1 MKMPKQ
7 PKSCILFT
15 IREHKKLVNSA
26 KKQAEELRKTYGSAD
41 LSIQAIESMAKI
53 IETIHRTFVK
63 AVAMDLYPIARELA
77 GFSAVDCD
85 RRIPSNE
92 YMERKT
98 EEAKLD
104 GQEFSMEDAM
114 YEMENCDDC
123 GNRECA
129 IVRLWDIVAPV
140 RKQAEKMMKKA
151 GK

>member
-15 IREHKKLVNSA
+15 IREHKKLANSM
-26 KKQAEELRKTYGSAD
+26 KKQAEELRRTYGPAD
-41 LSIQAIESMAKI
+41 LSVQTIESVAKTT
-53 IETIHRTFVK
+53 ETIYRTFVK

-85 RRIPSNE
+85 RRIPSDE
-92 YMERKT
+92 YMKRKT

-104 GQEFSMEDAM
+104 GQEFGMEDAM

-129 IVRLWDIVAPV
+129 IVRLWNIVEPV
-140 RKQAEKMMKKA
+140 RKRVLKLVKKA
-151 GK
+151 GE